1 MAVSHSCSHPPP
13 LFRSSWHSP
22 KWGPRASYEAC
33 GNITCLAAW
42 YPLSPFCKYPL
53 CKSYTDKNR
62 PWYSLE
68 SMLLLP
74 SDLQTGTCQ
83 VSSDSFIWGKKN
95 TTTMQSA
102 KPHFPLPCKSHFQ
115 QTLRPR
121 ARQLLATCFSV
132 LPYRVTNTFPG
143 TWLPLPFAAGGH
155 LMHSGHNTLAWIQK
169 YGLPVGLSWVG
180 LGWAVGDSNALSLS
194 GGWRR

>member
-1 MAVSHSCSHPPP
+1 MATSHSCSHPPP

-22 KWGPRASYEAC
+22 KWRPRASYGAC
-33 GNITCLAAW
+33 GSITRLAAW
-42 YPLSPFCKYPL
+42 HPPSPFCKYPFW
-53 CKSYTDKNR
+53 KSYTDKNR

-102 KPHFPLPCKSHFQ
+102 KPHFPLSCKNHFQ
-115 QTLRPR
+115 QPLRPC

-132 LPYRVTNTFPG
+132 LFVTELQTHPQEPG
-143 TWLPLPFAAGGH
+143 YHCFLLLVAT
-155 LMHSGHNTLAWIQK
+155 
-169 YGLPVGLSWVG
+169 
-180 LGWAVGDSNALSLS
+180 
-194 GGWRR
+194 